1 MLLWYIRQTAKPGCI
16 AISINI
22 PRQTMAVTAAEVLAD
37 LAIARKTL
45 NEWECGPI
53 TIDVCN
59 SSSNDISKSINFTE
73 TIGHQ
78 RRVPKTGRRDDDNCY
93 WLNAE
98 WNRNDDDIRQT
109 LIIPYFVSAA
119 SHAGC
124 RIHGSWEHRFKSIR
138 FQCFR
143 GKKNYSSYCIDY
155 YNTTWAKWFKMA
167 IDNNFWFA
175 KDIKGDPQS
184 D

>member
-1 MLLWYIRQTAKPGCI
+1 
-16 AISINI
+16 
-22 PRQTMAVTAAEVLAD
+22 MAVTAAGLLAD
-37 LAIARKTL
+37 LAVARKTL

-59 SSSNDISKSINFTE
+59 SSSNDITKSINFTE

-109 LIIPYFVSAA
+109 LIIPYFVSAKKLIDEFRQ
-119 SHAGC
+119 SVVQKKKGNEKH
-124 RIHGSWEHRFKSIR
+124 IIR
-138 FQCFR
+138 LETYGQL
-143 GKKNYSSYCIDY
+143 
-155 YNTTWAKWFKMA
+155 
-167 IDNNFWFA
+167 
-175 KDIKGDPQS
+175 
-184 D
+184 